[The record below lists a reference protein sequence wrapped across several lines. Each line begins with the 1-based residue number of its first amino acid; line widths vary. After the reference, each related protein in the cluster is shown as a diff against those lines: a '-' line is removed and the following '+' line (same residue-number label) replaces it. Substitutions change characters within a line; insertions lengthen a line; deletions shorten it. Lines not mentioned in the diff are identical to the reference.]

1 MIRDVATRWNS
12 TTELIGRALQL
23 REPLKLLVIMQE
35 YNKPRGVR
43 LQRFQLSD
51 QEWALLKQLFSL
63 LDVSRIVNS
72 IFRFVSTYQIQV
84 FLLATKKISHSR
96 IPLIHEVIPIFDAL
110 TTALDEFLDNEELL
124 PAVRAAAL
132 RGITMMNK
140 YYALTDDSVVYRVAM
155 SERVLTTLR
164 VILTLNVVLHPRYK
178 TNYFTKAGWL
188 PEWIRAAQA
197 LAQAEWQ
204 AYKPANQSPGA
215 TTTPV
220 SNSLLSGFFN
230 LTILLPRT
238 CRVPPHD
245 FSTPLTTNP
254 LSSMHWRNG

>member
-84 FLLATKKISHSR
+84 FLLATKRS
-96 IPLIHEVIPIFDAL
+96 L
-110 TTALDEFLDNEELL
+110 T
-124 PAVRAAAL
+124 
-132 RGITMMNK
+132 
-140 YYALTDDSVVYRVAM
+140 VAF
-155 SERVLTTLR
+155 
-164 VILTLNVVLHPRYK
+164 H
-178 TNYFTKAGWL
+178 
-188 PEWIRAAQA
+188 
-197 LAQAEWQ
+197 
-204 AYKPANQSPGA
+204 
-215 TTTPV
+215 
-220 SNSLLSGFFN
+220 
-230 LTILLPRT
+230 
-238 CRVPPHD
+238 
-245 FSTPLTTNP
+245 
-254 LSSMHWRNG
+254 